1 LGARAQVAVN
11 VLPRRPIGARSLFC
25 GAFGHG
31 VGANEVLWT
40 PDIVALVIF
49 NAPPPAQRFFPTTR
63 GEIGSHEK
71 D

>member
-1 LGARAQVAVN
+1 LGASGGAAQWKPAHRVK
-11 VLPRRPIGARSLFC
+11 R
-25 GAFGHG
+25 AFGHG

-40 PDIVALVIF
+40 PDIVALPIF

>member
-1 LGARAQVAVN
+1 MSRRAAQSRPARRLKRV
-11 VLPRRPIGARSLFC
+11 
-25 GAFGHG
+25 FGHG

-40 PDIVALVIF
+40 PDTVALVIF

>member
-1 LGARAQVAVN
+1 M
-11 VLPRRPIGARSLFC
+11 PRLAAKSTPLRGLKRV
-25 GAFGHG
+25 FGHG
-31 VGANEVLWT
+31 VGVNEVLWT
-40 PDIVALVIF
+40 RDNVALPLF